1 MLLHFS
7 TYLRVACGAVLLL
20 SPLFMSSCGQRDDGL
35 RVPECG
41 ELTYEVIY
49 SENLRELSSIGAF
62 LPHTATGVFCAQNF
76 KITTAAPLSLAKV
89 SLVHGESGIFMTIT
103 VDDIKFLADF
113 SSFSEGVDTAISNYH
128 VRTHNE
134 LTEICGFKSRQT
146 SFCLSDSE
154 GDECR
159 VDIFSAVPNQSD
171 DDEDDDDDDEAQAPP
186 SSSGFGL
193 VTAFSVR
200 YAESNVIFLLKNVMA
215 QPVDP
220 EEFARPS
227 GFIEASAK
235 DFIVLMQL
243 M

>member
-1 MLLHFS
+1 MTLLFS
-7 TYLRVACGAVLLL
+7 TLLRVTRGAVLLL
-20 SPLFMSSCGQRDDGL
+20 SALVVSSCGRHDDGP

-49 SENLRELSSIGAF
+49 SENLRQLSSIGAF
-62 LPHTATGVFCAQNF
+62 LPHTATGVFNSQNF

-89 SLVHGESGIFMTIT
+89 SLVHGVRGDFMTIT

-113 SSFSEGVDTAISNYH
+113 SSFSDDADSSLSNFH
-128 VRTHNE
+128 VRTHDN

-146 SFCLSDSE
+146 SYCLSDGE

-159 VDIFSAVPNQSD
+159 VDIFSAVPNCS
-171 DDEDDDDDDEAQAPP
+171 DDDDEEDAADAPRP
-186 SSSGFGL
+186 STGFGL
-193 VTAFSVR
+193 VTAFGIR
-200 YAESNVIFLLKNVMA
+200 FEDSNVIFLLKNVMS

-227 GFIEASAK
+227 GFIETSAK
-235 DFIVLMQL
+235 DFVVLMQL